1 MLKGLLSAETV
12 ARELPED
19 ARVYMIFAKDT
30 DSTIILP
37 DTISQ
42 QGVAFAFMKQED
54 AEHFARLLQS
64 EAPTFKDTEF
74 DIFSVVLTEVINR
87 AVEEQQMIGVV
98 PPNSAREFFK
108 ESEDLFTEYYR

>member
-19 ARVYMIFAKDT
+19 ARVYMVYAKNT
-30 DSTIILP
+30 DSTIVVP

-42 QGVAFAFMKQED
+42 QGVAFAFLKQED

-64 EAPTFKDTEF
+64 ESPAFNDTEF

-87 AVEEQQMIGVV
+87 AVEDQRMIGII

-108 ESEDLFTEYYR
+108 EYENLFRDYYG